1 MSDSVGQETR
11 STSQLLFTLE
21 ELVEALDRRRPQIE
35 RAGEPEIASDA
46 NRLRACVMQRIALL
60 RRRRTDPMS

>member
-1 MSDSVGQETR
+1 MSDSVGQGTG

-35 RAGEPEIASDA
+35 RVQEAEITADAS
-46 NRLRACVMQRIALL
+46 RLRACAMQRIALL
-60 RRRRTDPMS
+60 RRRSSDPVS

>member
-21 ELVEALDRRRPQIE
+21 ELIEALDRRRPQIE

-46 NRLRACVMQRIALL
+46 NRLRACAMQRIALL
-60 RRRRTDPMS
+60 RHTGLTS